1 MKFLPIPCNLQTH
14 QWLGVVAASLLVAS
28 AVGCAS
34 PGPPRAPSLN
44 LPEVVKNLT
53 AERVGDEV
61 RLNWDT
67 SSKTTDHTNIKG
79 TMTAQICRVSVPAS
93 NSAQNPPLATTTPG
107 KASICNVVKSLPVQ
121 SGPTQATEILP
132 QTLTAGPPVL
142 LAYRVQLLNANGRSA
157 GPSKEAFAVAGAA
170 PPPVEQL
177 HATAVREGVL
187 LEWQKRDT
195 TAEVELDRR
204 LEGPGGAT
212 VGAAPAKVAAPPKT
226 TSRSRKPLTPASAP
240 SSKPQTSPMTPST
253 PSEIKLQTPK
263 QAADVGGTVDQ
274 TTKTGES
281 YSYTAQR
288 VSSVLL
294 DGHTLLLRST
304 KSAPVTFVSRDVF
317 PPLVPTGLEAVPGGA
332 TPADRSI
339 DLSWTPNTDAD
350 LTGYSVYRQEV
361 TSTGE
366 VAGTAARLNST
377 PVVGPAYRDQTA
389 VPGHRYSYRVTAVD
403 SAGNESAPSA
413 AVQETLREQ

>member
-1 MKFLPIPCNLQTH
+1 MKFLPIPCNLQAH
-14 QWLGVVAASLLVAS
+14 QWIVAGVASLLIAS
-28 AVGCAS
+28 AIGCAS

-53 AERVGDEV
+53 AERVGNEV
-61 RLNWDT
+61 NLNWET
-67 SSKTTDHTNIKG
+67 PSKTTDHTDIKG
-79 TMTAQICRVSVPAS
+79 LVTAEICRVPVPVP
-93 NSAQNPPLATTTPG
+93 NSAQNSSPAATTLG
-107 KASICNVVKSLPVQ
+107 KAPTCNIVKSLPVQ

-204 LEGPGGAT
+204 LEGPNGASVGAT
-212 VGAAPAKVAAPPKT
+212 PAKVAPTKT

-240 SSKPQTSPMTPST
+240 PSKPQALPMTPST
-253 PSEIKLQTPK
+253 PAEVKLQTPK
-263 QAADVGGTVDQ
+263 QTADAGGTVDQ
-274 TTKTGES
+274 TAKIGES
-281 YSYTAQR
+281 YTYTAQR

-294 DGHTLLLRST
+294 AGHTLMLSST
-304 KSAPVTFVSRDVF
+304 VSAPVTFVSRDVF

-339 DLSWTPNTDAD
+339 DLSWTPNTDTD

-389 VPGHRYSYRVTAVD
+389 IPGHRYSYRITAVD